1 MANEEGLNITVPIG
15 VENVDNLTKPLN
27 SQMEFQKFVEQNVG
41 DKAFGLR
48 TLGTAE
54 NILSAPSSGFGGEY
68 DARNLPILKDMGF
81 VTQALFNTI
90 APYGE
95 KAFDIVDTL
104 FRLPGAAVADIAEL
118 TGSSESDVNKL
129 QAEINTMVSLI
140 VPQGNPTSTAAATNQ
155 VVNAVSKSA
164 KELNNVRKFIPEML
178 EGQYSL
184 FASPKA
190 KSVGAKA
197 VDQRPVGV
205 KLASEM
211 SDEPL
216 NVMSISRDRKQ
227 KLANVSK
234 KRAEGMQGKV
244 LEYMKSMDPNDILKM
259 TDNEL
264 LDLLESKLGFRST
277 ANTIYRSKK
286 KLGITTKRGE
296 KLTKRSGGSLTMALE
311 NMGDMKKNMTLD
323 EISKFLKDKYN
334 VDASSTTLYQRL
346 KKGDYVSKKTMG
358 SSEIVRDALLKL
370 DSLENVTLEQ
380 IKNIPEIKNLNLTKA
395 ALNTAISN
403 ARKTP
408 GLEDF
413 KIVKTKKPDFIE
425 KLVSEGKINKQ
436 ELDNFLAAN
445 PSISNSKLL
454 EKFPILKNFDPQSI
468 MRYRRQ
474 QGFSRRDNPET
485 PPKIQLIGNPTLDRR
500 LQYVRNIEEL
510 YGDNINDKTIKVIK
524 AHALG
529 EGKVIDLNPKDIVA
543 LENKIKYIPEEF
555 IDDTIK
561 RPSFFLT
568 SSGND
573 AHRVIENNL
582 INTLVDK
589 YQKLGYKFVDNPK
602 MPWKKPSKEIDL
614 SLSKNKDLANEI
626 KDLNKKIE
634 GFKKDLSDMDAFTLF
649 YNPIKGKMVSYGKP
663 VSEVPGLANIVT
675 RIKKGELDLK
685 DGGMVSIFEMTRPI
699 NAQR

>member
-1 MANEEGLNITVPIG
+1 M
-15 VENVDNLTKPLN
+15 
-27 SQMEFQKFVEQNVG
+27 
-41 DKAFGLR
+41 
-48 TLGTAE
+48 
-54 NILSAPSSGFGGEY
+54 
-68 DARNLPILKDMGF
+68 
-81 VTQALFNTI
+81 
-90 APYGE
+90 
-95 KAFDIVDTL
+95 DT
-104 FRLPGAAVADIAEL
+104 
-118 TGSSESDVNKL
+118 
-129 QAEINTMVSLI
+129 
-140 VPQGNPTSTAAATNQ
+140 
-155 VVNAVSKSA
+155 
-164 KELNNVRKFIPEML
+164 
-178 EGQYSL
+178 
-184 FASPKA
+184 
-190 KSVGAKA
+190 
-197 VDQRPVGV
+197 
-205 KLASEM
+205 
-211 SDEPL
+211 
-216 NVMSISRDRKQ
+216 
-227 KLANVSK
+227 
-234 KRAEGMQGKV
+234 
-244 LEYMKSMDPNDILKM
+244 NDILKM
-259 TDNEL
+259 TDDEL
-264 LDLLESKLGFRST
+264 LDLLEQRLGFRTS
-277 ANTIYRSKK
+277 ANTIYRSKQ
-286 KLGITTKRGE
+286 KLGITTKRGK
-296 KLTKRSGGSLTMALE
+296 KLTQKVGGGLSNALE
-311 NMGDMKKNMTLD
+311 DMRDMTKNMSLED
-323 EISKFLKDKYN
+323 IQKYIKDKYD
-334 VDASSTTLYQRL
+334 VDTTTATLRKRL
-346 KKGDYVSKKTMG
+346 KAGNYAPTYTF
-358 SSEIVRDALLKL
+358 SSGEIVKNALLNL
-370 DSLENVTLEQ
+370 DSLDNVTIDQ
-380 IKNIPEIKNLNLTKA
+380 IRNIPEIKKLNLTDS
-395 ALNTAISN
+395 ALTTAISK
-403 ARKTP
+403 ARKTQ

-413 KIVKTKKPDFIE
+413 KIVKAKTPDFIE

-445 PSISNSKLL
+445 PSISNPKLL

-474 QGFSRRDNPET
+474 KGFSTRDNPET

-675 RIKKGELDLK
+675 KIKKGELDLK

-699 NAQR
+699 NA